1 MFLYLCGCP
10 AAMDTPTLL
19 LALRGIRAEVRR
31 FRAPIVTQVSWL
43 HDPYLVLV
51 SCLISLRTK
60 DEVTAKAT
68 ERLFALA
75 TTPEKMI
82 LLSPKRI
89 EKAIYPAGFYRTKA
103 RTIIGVS
110 STLLERHGGKVPD
123 TMEEL
128 LALKGVGRKT
138 ANLVLGLGF
147 GKPAICVD
155 THVHRISNR
164 LGYVKTKTPEKTEF
178 ALREKLP
185 RRHWIEV
192 NDLLVNFC
200 QHICVPVSPRC
211 SICPVSR
218 LCERVG
224 VTVHR

>member
-1 MFLYLCGCP
+1 
-10 AAMDTPTLL
+10 MDTPTLL
-19 LALRGIRAEVRR
+19 LCLKGIRKEVRR
-31 FRAPIVTQVSWL
+31 FRAPIVTQVSWQR
-43 HDPYLVLV
+43 DPYLVLV

-75 TTPEKMI
+75 TTPEKMAR
-82 LLSPKRI
+82 LSPRRI

-110 STLLERHGGKVPD
+110 NVLLEKHDGMVPS

-164 LGYVKTKTPEKTEF
+164 LGYVRTKTPEKTEF

-185 RRHWIEV
+185 MHDWIDY
-192 NDLLVNFC
+192 NDLLVNFG
-200 QHICVPVSPRC
+200 QHICVPVSPKC
-211 SICPVSR
+211 SVCPVSR

-224 VTVHR
+224 VRVHR

>member
-1 MFLYLCGCP
+1 
-10 AAMDTPTLL
+10 MDTPTLL

-31 FRAPIVTQVSWL
+31 FRAPIVTQVSWAR
-43 HDPYLVLV
+43 DPYLVLV

-68 ERLFALA
+68 KRLFALA
-75 TTPEKMI
+75 TTPEKMAR
-82 LLSPKRI
+82 LSPKRI

-103 RTIIGVS
+103 RTLISVS
-110 STLLERHGGKVPD
+110 HTLLERHGGKVPD

-164 LGYVKTKTPEKTEF
+164 LGYVKTKTPEHTEM
-178 ALREKLP
+178 ALRRALP
-185 RRHWIEV
+185 RRYWQIY
-192 NDLLVNFC
+192 NDLLVTFGQNQC
-200 QHICVPVSPRC
+200 LPVSPRC
-211 SICPVSR
+211 STCALSSM
-218 LCERVG
+218 CAAVG
-224 VTVHR
+224 VERKR

>member
-1 MFLYLCGCP
+1 
-10 AAMDTPTLL
+10 MDTPTLL
-19 LALRGIRAEVRR
+19 IALRGIREEVRS
-31 FRAPIVTQVSWL
+31 FRAPIVTQVSL
-43 HDPYLVLV
+43 ARNPYLVLI

-75 TTPEKMI
+75 TTPEKMAR
-82 LLSPKRI
+82 LSPKRI

-110 STLLERHGGKVPD
+110 RTLLERHGGKVPD
-123 TMEEL
+123 AMDGL
-128 LALKGVGRKT
+128 LALNGVGRKT

-164 LGYVKTKTPEKTEF
+164 LGYVRTKTPEKTEF

-185 RRHWIEV
+185 LHYWIDY
-192 NDLLVNFC
+192 NDLLVNFG
-200 QHICVPVSPRC
+200 QHICVPVSPKC
-211 SICPVSR
+211 SVCPVSR

-224 VTVHR
+224 VRVHR